1 MISRALRDLAGAW
14 LRWRPRDD
22 EDFVEGKRTSRLE
35 AAPVASASFGSPVLG
50 SETAITTG
58 VAGPGQ
64 DDAGETHR
72 TDAPTDAVLRAQ
84 VEALNALAVELR
96 SVRSRLT
103 HIERSALIRSPRST
117 IGIGIVLGLIFL
129 WLLSVLLA
137 LVVGLSL
144 LVTGILFGL

>member
-14 LRWRPRDD
+14 LRWRARDD
-22 EDFVEGKRTSRLE
+22 ENVAERARTPRLE
-35 AAPVASASFGSPVLG
+35 AAPVASASFGSPVPG
-50 SETAITTG
+50 FTTSITTDG
-58 VAGPGQ
+58 AGLSQ

-72 TDAPTDAVLRAQ
+72 TAASTDAVLRAQ
-84 VEALNALAVELR
+84 VGALNALAVELR
-96 SVRSRLT
+96 WVRSRLT

-129 WLLSVLLA
+129 WLLSLLLA
-137 LVVGLSL
+137 LVVGLFL

>member
-1 MISRALRDLAGAW
+1 MISRALRDLASAC

-22 EDFVEGKRTSRLE
+22 ENFAEQTRTSRLE
-35 AAPVASASFGSPVLG
+35 VAPVASASFGSVPG
-50 SETAITTG
+50 FATAITTG
-58 VAGPGQ
+58 VAERQ
-64 DDAGETHR
+64 DEAGETHR
-72 TDAPTDAVLRAQ
+72 TDASTDAVLRAQ

-129 WLLSVLLA
+129 WLLSVMLA
-137 LVVGLSL
+137 LVVGLFL